1 VADRLTA
8 SVGAGAP
15 KSRTA
20 ISSPDVTVIVC
31 THQRP
36 ADLARCLDAL
46 CALDDQIPVI
56 VVDSA
61 SQPSCRELVGGYAGR
76 LEVRYAYEPRPG
88 LSRARNRGVELAET
102 ALVAFIDDDAM
113 PHRDWARRITA
124 AFGDERVVCAG
135 GTCSPL
141 FGGARPAWLSDRLL
155 QFAGI
160 TRIGDTPR
168 RARSSMEWPFGAN
181 ICFRRSVFDRSTRF
195 DERLG
200 RIGHDLLSGEESALI
215 EILVKRGHHIRLEPA
230 AIVDHTVASSRLASS
245 YYWRRL
251 WWAGV
256 TRARAGRS
264 ARVAAR
270 LMAAAF
276 IRLGLY
282 LATGDRIYLYRL
294 AETAGYLVESCRP

>member
-1 VADRLTA
+1 M
-8 SVGAGAP
+8 AP
-15 KSRTA
+15 R
-20 ISSPDVTVIVC
+20 DVTVVVC

-36 ADLARCLDAL
+36 AELARCLDAL

-61 SQPSCRELVGGYAGR
+61 SQPSCRELVAGYADR
-76 LEVRYAYEPRPG
+76 LDLRYVYEPRPG
-88 LSRARNRGVELAET
+88 LSLARNRGVELAET

-113 PHRDWARRITA
+113 PRRDWARRIVVT
-124 AFGDERVVCAG
+124 FDDDRVACVG
-135 GTCSPL
+135 GTCAPL
-141 FGGARPAWLSDRLL
+141 FAGDRPAWLSDRLL

-160 TRIGDTPR
+160 TRFGTTPR

-181 ICFRRSVFDRSTRF
+181 ICFLRSVFDHETRF
-195 DERLG
+195 DEQLG
-200 RIGHDLLSGEESALI
+200 RIGQDLLSGEESALI
-215 EILVKRGHHIRLEPA
+215 ETLVAHGYLIKLEPS
-230 AIVDHTVASSRLASS
+230 AIVDHTVAASRLESA

-264 ARVAAR
+264 AAVAAR
-270 LMAAAF
+270 LIGAAF

-282 LATGDRIYLYRL
+282 LATGDRIYLYRV
-294 AETAGYLVESCRP
+294 AETAGYIVESCRA